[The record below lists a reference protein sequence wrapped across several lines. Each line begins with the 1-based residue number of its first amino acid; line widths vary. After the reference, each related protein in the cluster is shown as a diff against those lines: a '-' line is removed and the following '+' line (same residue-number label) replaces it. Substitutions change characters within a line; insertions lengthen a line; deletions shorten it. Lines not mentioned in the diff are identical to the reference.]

1 MDTVWAY
8 LIWTGFV
15 VTAVCDAREHRIP
28 NLILVIILVLCVA
41 EKSTSVNPL
50 DNLLWAS
57 VAGLCFFSGSLLLHL
72 IGVMAPGDVKLLGV
86 VGFWLGWGDL
96 RGALFWIAVSSV
108 AIGLLYALVNRLGN
122 GGSVKLLVNKYTM
135 LAAYGTKTLKTLE
148 PRKLRERVEQKLRM
162 PFAPVVV
169 IGLAMHQYF

>member
-1 MDTVWAY
+1 MDTFWAY
-8 LIWTGFV
+8 LIWIGFV

-28 NLILVIILVLCVA
+28 NLFLVIILGLCAV
-41 EKSTSVNPL
+41 EKSLSVNPL

-57 VAGLCFFSGSLLLHL
+57 VAGLCFFAGSLLLHL

-96 RGALFWIAVSSV
+96 RGALFWIAVSSI
-108 AIGLLYALVNRLGN
+108 AIGLLYALINRVGN
-122 GGSVKLLVNKYTM
+122 GGSMKLLLTKYTM
-135 LAAYGTKTLKTLE
+135 LVAYGTKTLE